1 LADFEGSRIDI
12 EREQP
17 MLRKILVPVRG
28 DGMVG
33 TVLGHASELAK
44 RNRAHVVVAHCRPQM
59 ADYMPYGVP
68 LPNFARETVL
78 KQAHELA
85 DRQEEHLRKILHRLA
100 EDFGLSEDRT
110 KQGETATCEFVEE
123 TGRMADVIKHQ
134 GRLADLVVV
143 AKPDR
148 DRNLGFNSL
157 KSGLFG
163 TGRPVL
169 MCPGHGAPA
178 ADFGKHVAIGWN
190 GSLEAARAV
199 ALTLDLVSTAEE
211 VTILAGGKGEPHGAT
226 ADELVEYY
234 SLRGVT
240 AKIVRFTARNPGK
253 GLLEKCA
260 EIGASPLIMG
270 AYSQSQERESMFG
283 GNTQTVIDKTE
294 IPIVLVH

>member
-1 LADFEGSRIDI
+1 
-12 EREQP
+12 
-17 MLRKILVPVRG
+17 MLKKILVPVRG

-44 RNRAHVVVAHCRPQM
+44 QHKAHVVVAHCR
-59 ADYMPYGVP
+59 AKATDYMPYGVP
-68 LPNFARETVL
+68 LPNFARETML

-100 EDFGLSEDRT
+100 GDFGLTESEADL
-110 KQGETATCEFVEE
+110 GEAATCTFIEE

-163 TGRPVL
+163 TGRPIL
-169 MCPGHGAPA
+169 MCPGHGEPA
-178 ADFGKHVAIGWN
+178 AHFGRHVAVGWN

-199 ALTLDLVSTAEE
+199 ALTLDLVSAAEE

-226 ADELVEYY
+226 AEELVDYY
-234 SLRGVT
+234 KLRGVT
-240 AKIVRFTARNPGK
+240 AKIIRFDARNPGQA
-253 GLLEKCA
+253 LLKKCA
-260 EIGASPLIMG
+260 EIEASPLVMG
-270 AYSQSQERESMFG
+270 AYSQSQERESIFG
-283 GNTQTVIDKTE
+283 GNTQTVIDKTD
-294 IPIVLVH
+294 IPVVFVH